1 MKNTA
6 SGYIKGG
13 LLALAVLF
21 GVSAAQAQ
29 NSFGAPGG
37 GGGSSLGAPGGGGSS
52 AAAPG
57 SGGSFQ
63 PNAPIGP
70 ANGLGW
76 NPGPGPGWNN
86 GWGPGWNNWYSN
98 PPVVVNVSPNPN
110 QGVEKVIACGYDAQG
125 IWRVI
130 PLKVAYTYNGVQYNV
145 TVLSAW
151 NPWTQMWNTG
161 VDQTAY
167 NTYYYLRGVYYNFYA
182 PLSTGTYY
190 FNL

>member
-1 MKNTA
+1 MKNTT
-6 SGYIKGG
+6 SSYIKG
-13 LLALAVLF
+13 AVLSMAVLL
-21 GVSAAQAQ
+21 GGSAVMAQS
-29 NSFGAPGG
+29 SFGAPGG
-37 GGGSSLGAPGGGGSS
+37 GGGSS

-57 SGGSFQ
+57 TGGSFQ
-63 PNAPIGP
+63 PNAPVGP
-70 ANGLGW
+70 ANGIGW
-76 NPGPGPGWNN
+76 NPGPGGPGPGWNN
-86 GWGPGWNNWYSN
+86 GWGPGWNNWYSS
-98 PPVVVNVSPNPN
+98 PSVVVNVTPNPN

-130 PLKVAYTYNGVQYNV
+130 PMKVAYTYNGVQYNV

-151 NPWTQMWNTG
+151 NPWTESWNTG
-161 VDQTAY
+161 IDQTAY

>member
-1 MKNTA
+1 MKNTT
-6 SGYIKGG
+6 SSYIKG
-13 LLALAVLF
+13 AVLSMAVLL
-21 GVSAAQAQ
+21 GGSAVMAQS
-29 NSFGAPGG
+29 SFGAPGG
-37 GGGSSLGAPGGGGSS
+37 GGGSS

-57 SGGSFQ
+57 TGGSFQ
-63 PNAPIGP
+63 PNAPVGP
-70 ANGLGW
+70 ANGIDW
-76 NPGPGPGWNN
+76 NPGPGGAGPGWNN
-86 GWGPGWNNWYSN
+86 GWGPGWNNWYSS
-98 PPVVVNVSPNPN
+98 PSVVVNVTPNPN

-130 PLKVAYTYNGVQYNV
+130 PMKVAYTYNGVQYNV

-151 NPWTQMWNTG
+151 NPWTESWNTG
-161 VDQTAY
+161 IDQTAY